1 MLLHPYS
8 KIFQPATFLS
18 SILGPL
24 CPSFANRDATSWQWN
39 AGILYFTGRFKMRT
53 STFSMVAALVMVAG
67 SAMAGPAELVYA
79 VNSHVPTGSAKSQV
93 PGLSGITFTNFAQP
107 FRAPTNGR
115 WGVVGTTTATPTSAD
130 QVYISGQGLV
140 GTLVA
145 QEGVTPID
153 GTRFVNF
160 SRLDTPRVRDNGDWA
175 MAFRPAGATGSTEV
189 VIQSVGGAISLVADG
204 TSIAQTAL
212 PGYSYT
218 GSFSQAYPTS
228 AGVAFRAG
236 LTDNIFF
243 SATEAGFLANG
254 SSAVALVNTFVP
266 SGQPGGGTEVLA
278 DIDTD
283 AFSVSADG
291 AHWGVLGE
299 LMPSPALPKVFV
311 YDGGV
316 LLLQGQPVPGLP
328 GVTVTGISDA
338 YVDSNGSWYARGT
351 GTQNWVVRDG
361 QLLAAVGQPIFA
373 GSSENW
379 VSFVDV
385 RGNARGDY
393 AIQGTAGSP
402 ARVVI
407 VVNGKRV
414 IASAND
420 AIDFDNNGVAESNRF
435 ILGWSTGRFTF
446 GNDYQV
452 YFAARVKDTLAGT
465 TDLDLGQTTPR
476 NRSSLLRRTWCNTD
490 VAGPGQSIGPDGDLT
505 ADDIIVFLNY
515 FFAGNLRADVAGPG
529 QSTTVDGALTAD
541 DIIVFLNGFFAGC

>member
-1 MLLHPYS
+1 
-8 KIFQPATFLS
+8 
-18 SILGPL
+18 
-24 CPSFANRDATSWQWN
+24 
-39 AGILYFTGRFKMRT
+39 MRT
-53 STFSMVAALVMVAG
+53 STFSMAAALVVVAG

-79 VNSHVPTGSAKSQV
+79 VNSHVSAGSAKTQV

-107 FRAPTNGR
+107 FRAPTTGR
-115 WGVVGTTTATPTSAD
+115 WGVVGTTTVTPATND
-130 QVYISGQGLV
+130 QVYIGGQGLV

-160 SRLDTPRVRDNGDWA
+160 SRLDNPRVKDNGDWA
-175 MAFRPAGATGSTEV
+175 MAFRPASGSSSTEV
-189 VIQSVGGAISLVADG
+189 VIQSIGGVISRVADG
-204 TSIAQTAL
+204 TSIAQTGL
-212 PGYSYT
+212 SGYSYT

-236 LTDNIFF
+236 LSDNIFF

-299 LMPSPALPKVFV
+299 LTTNSTGPKVFV

-316 LLLQGQPVPGLP
+316 VLLQGQPVPGLP
-328 GVTVTGISDA
+328 GVTVTGITDA

-351 GTQNWVVRDG
+351 GTQGTATQNWVVRDG
-361 QLLAAVGQPIFA
+361 QLLAAVGQPIFT
-373 GSSENW
+373 GSTENW
-379 VSFVDV
+379 VTLSDV

-402 ARVVI
+402 ARAVI

-420 AIDFDNNGVAESNRF
+420 ALDFDNDGVAESNRF

-452 YFAARVKDTLAGT
+452 YFAARVKDTVAGT

-476 NRSSLLRRTWCNTD
+476 NRSSLFRRSWCNAD
-490 VAGPGQSIGPDGDLT
+490 VAGPGQSVGPDGDLT

-529 QSTTVDGALTAD
+529 QSTVVDGALTAD

>member
-1 MLLHPYS
+1 
-8 KIFQPATFLS
+8 
-18 SILGPL
+18 
-24 CPSFANRDATSWQWN
+24 
-39 AGILYFTGRFKMRT
+39 
-53 STFSMVAALVMVAG
+53 
-67 SAMAGPAELVYA
+67 
-79 VNSHVPTGSAKSQV
+79 
-93 PGLSGITFTNFAQP
+93 
-107 FRAPTNGR
+107 
-115 WGVVGTTTATPTSAD
+115 
-130 QVYISGQGLV
+130 
-140 GTLVA
+140 
-145 QEGVTPID
+145 
-153 GTRFVNF
+153 
-160 SRLDTPRVRDNGDWA
+160 
-175 MAFRPAGATGSTEV
+175 
-189 VIQSVGGAISLVADG
+189 
-204 TSIAQTAL
+204 
-212 PGYSYT
+212 
-218 GSFSQAYPTS
+218 
-228 AGVAFRAG
+228 
-236 LTDNIFF
+236 
-243 SATEAGFLANG
+243 
-254 SSAVALVNTFVP
+254 
-266 SGQPGGGTEVLA
+266 
-278 DIDTD
+278 
-283 AFSVSADG
+283 
-291 AHWGVLGE
+291 VLGE
-299 LMPSPALPKVFV
+299 LTTNSAGPKVFV

-316 LLLQGQPVPGLP
+316 VLLQGQPVPGLA

-373 GSSENW
+373 GSTENW
-379 VSFVDV
+379 VSFADV

-420 AIDFDNNGVAESNRF
+420 AIDFDNDGVAESNRF

-529 QSTTVDGALTAD
+529 LSTTVDGALTAD

>member
-1 MLLHPYS
+1 
-8 KIFQPATFLS
+8 
-18 SILGPL
+18 
-24 CPSFANRDATSWQWN
+24 
-39 AGILYFTGRFKMRT
+39 MRT

-316 LLLQGQPVPGLP
+316 VLLQGQPVPGLA

-379 VSFVDV
+379 VSFADV

-420 AIDFDNNGVAESNRF
+420 AIDFDNDGVAESNRF

-529 QSTTVDGALTAD
+529 QSTTVDGQFTAD
-541 DIIVFLNGFFAGC
+541 DIIVYLNGFFAGC

>member
-1 MLLHPYS
+1 
-8 KIFQPATFLS
+8 
-18 SILGPL
+18 
-24 CPSFANRDATSWQWN
+24 
-39 AGILYFTGRFKMRT
+39 MRT

-79 VNSHVPTGSAKSQV
+79 VNSHVPTGSAKTQV

-107 FRAPTNGR
+107 FRAPTTGR
-115 WGVVGTTTATPTSAD
+115 WGVVGTTTALPTSAD

-145 QEGVTPID
+145 QEGVTTID
-153 GTRFVNF
+153 TTRFINF
-160 SRLDTPRVRDNGDWA
+160 SRLDNPRVQDNGDWA
-175 MAFRPAGATGSTEV
+175 MAFRPASGSSSTEV
-189 VIQSVGGAISLVADG
+189 VIQSIGGTLSLVADG
-204 TSIAQTAL
+204 TSITQTGL
-212 PGYSYT
+212 PGYLYS
-218 GSFSQAYPTS
+218 GAFSQAYPTS

-236 LTDNIFF
+236 LTDPLL
-243 SATEAGFLANG
+243 SGTEAGFLASG
-254 SSAVALVNTFVP
+254 ASAVALVNTFVP

-291 AHWGVLGE
+291 VHWGVLGE
-299 LMPSPALPKVFV
+299 LTTNSTGPKVFV

-316 LLLQGQPVPGLP
+316 VLLQGQPVPGLP
-328 GVTVTGISDA
+328 GVSVTGISDA

-351 GTQNWVVRDG
+351 GTTNWVVRDG

-373 GSSENW
+373 GSTENW
-379 VSFVDV
+379 VTLSDV

-393 AIQGTAGSP
+393 AIQGTAGST
-402 ARVVI
+402 ARAVI

-414 IASAND
+414 IASPND
-420 AIDFDNNGVAESNRF
+420 ALDFDNNGVAESNRF
-435 ILGWSTGRFTF
+435 ISGWSTGRFTF

-452 YFAARVKDTLAGT
+452 YFAARVKDTVAGT
-465 TDLDLGQTTPR
+465 TDLDLGQIPPR
-476 NRSSLLRRTWCNTD
+476 IRSSLFRRSWCNAD
-490 VAGPGQSIGPDGDLT
+490 IAGPGQSVGPDGDLT

-529 QSTTVDGALTAD
+529 QSTVVDGALTAD
-541 DIIVFLNGFFAGC
+541 DIIVYLNGFFAGC

>member
-1 MLLHPYS
+1 
-8 KIFQPATFLS
+8 
-18 SILGPL
+18 
-24 CPSFANRDATSWQWN
+24 
-39 AGILYFTGRFKMRT
+39 MRT
-53 STFSMVAALVMVAG
+53 STYSMVAALVIVAG

-79 VNSHVPTGSAKSQV
+79 INTHVPAGSAKTQV

-115 WGVVGTTTATPTSAD
+115 WGVVGTTTATSVPAGVID

-189 VIQSVGGAISLVADG
+189 VIQSVGGAISLVANG

-266 SGQPGGGTEVLA
+266 SGQPGGGTELLA
-278 DIDTD
+278 DIDND

-299 LMPSPALPKVFV
+299 LTTNSAGPKVFV

-316 LLLQGQPVPGLP
+316 VLLQGQTVPGLA

-373 GSSENW
+373 GSTENW
-379 VSFVDV
+379 VSFADV

-420 AIDFDNNGVAESNRF
+420 AIDFDNDGVAESNRF

-452 YFAARVKDTLAGT
+452 YFAARVKATLVG
-465 TDLDLGQTTPR
+465 TDLDP
-476 NRSSLLRRTWCNTD
+476 NSRSSLLRRTWCNAD
-490 VAGPGQSIGPDGDLT
+490 VAGAGQSVGPDGDLT